1 MLQRQ
6 TAILQPIAAGISAE
20 PPLAQG
26 FNATLLAWRRASAAA
41 VLSFLDDITGL
52 TPAGP
57 VGSAGGNLIEG
68 RSPATADSGT
78 FGCDEF
84 PGFRWSYRA

>member
-26 FNATLLAWRRASAAA
+26 FNATLLAWRQ
-41 VLSFLDDITGL
+41 
-52 TPAGP
+52 
-57 VGSAGGNLIEG
+57 AGGNLIEG
-68 RSPATADSGT
+68 RSPATADTGT